1 MDENIYRRF
10 KLINEEKEEA
20 LFSLIKEK
28 HLSYEDLQL
37 ILSTLKLNITD
48 CGEWQQKMQRR

>member
-10 KLINEEKEEA
+10 KLINEKKEEA

-28 HLSYEDLQL
+28 HLTYEDLQL
-37 ILSTLKLNITD
+37 ILSTLKLNILPCEDTH
-48 CGEWQQKMQRR
+48 